1 MPPWWIRRTT
11 TTEEPTTT
19 EAPFMCPSNA
29 ANTFADPTDC
39 HNYILCVSGTQA
51 VLVVPHLSL
60 LISNITYVSQFVSL
74 NRLVEMG
81 SILIQILRFAAG
93 VNLTSHSY
101 QTVSATTVGIKKNN
115 MPRLKKF
122 IFEFDN
128 T

>member
-1 MPPWWIRRTT
+1 M
-11 TTEEPTTT
+11 
-19 EAPFMCPSNA
+19 
-29 ANTFADPTDC
+29 
-39 HNYILCVSGTQA
+39 
-51 VLVVPHLSL
+51 SL
-60 LISNITYVSQFVSL
+60 NMSSL

-93 VNLTSHSY
+93 VNLTNHSY

-115 MPRLKKF
+115 NMPRLKKKF